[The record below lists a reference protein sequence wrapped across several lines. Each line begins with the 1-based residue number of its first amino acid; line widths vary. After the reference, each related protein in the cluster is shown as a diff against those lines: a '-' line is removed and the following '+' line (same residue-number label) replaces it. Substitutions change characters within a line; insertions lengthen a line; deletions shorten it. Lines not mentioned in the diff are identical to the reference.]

1 MPYWRYFP
9 RGFFNILRL
18 STRWSQAFSFFFCF
32 HVASDSTIRLAVA
45 ITCYSVVDVFLST
58 HRATLHLSLCC
69 FANRSSETLLTC
81 YRHQLSGCCMYIAN
95 ACVLFSILSWHQHED
110 LTEDFDFFFSLTPVG
125 KLTNKETFFFSRLP
139 IRMIRNP
146 IVKSNFF
153 LLFSSITESHWS
165 HWSVLESTDWEKDEW
180 VQCFPL
186 CSVATLI
193 ISWVSF
199 VIVFFCNGCR

>member
-32 HVASDSTIRLAVA
+32 HMASDSTIRLAVA

-110 LTEDFDFFFSLTPVG
+110 LTEDFDFFFLWLRWGSWQI
-125 KLTNKETFFFSRLP
+125 KKHFFFQGCQSEWLEIQLWKVTSFCCFLRSLSRTDH
-139 IRMIRNP
+139 IDQSWK
-146 IVKSNFF
+146 VQ
-153 LLFSSITESHWS
+153 TEKKMN
-165 HWSVLESTDWEKDEW
+165 E
-180 VQCFPL
+180 
-186 CSVATLI
+186 CSVFHCVPWLH
-193 ISWVSF
+193 
-199 VIVFFCNGCR
+199 